1 MDHTIEV
8 RSQDEIGQLARSF
21 LQMTDKLKRA
31 QESLIQSEKL
41 ASLGQMAAAVAHGL
55 INPLASIRAVTQLSL
70 RRVPREDPLR
80 EQLGSVVSE
89 VDRLEKRITHLLD
102 FTKPSPYHPVAEK
115 PERLF
120 QDVLPTFSEKFTEQ
134 GIRVRVD
141 YAGDLSE
148 VWVDPFQIEL
158 ALLEVL
164 SNAVEAMPKGG
175 MLTISACPHEQGGA
189 TSEGANVEIVIGD
202 TGGGIPE
209 DVRSR
214 VFEPFFT
221 TKADGT
227 GLGLPIAKRFVEQ
240 NGGTLTVSSQEN
252 AGTSVRI
259 TLPIASVHQAARE

>member
-1 MDHTIEV
+1 
-8 RSQDEIGQLARSF
+8 
-21 LQMTDKLKRA
+21 
-31 QESLIQSEKL
+31 
-41 ASLGQMAAAVAHGL
+41 
-55 INPLASIRAVTQLSL
+55 
-70 RRVPREDPLR
+70 VPREDPLR
-80 EQLGSVVSE
+80 EQLGPVIGE

-102 FTKPSPYHPVAEK
+102 FTKPSPYRPVAEK

-120 QDVLPTFSEKFTEQ
+120 EEVLPIFSEKFTEQ
-134 GIRVRVD
+134 EIRLRVD
-141 YAGDLSE
+141 YAVDLPK

-175 MLTISACPHEQGGA
+175 MLTISAYPREQGGP
-189 TSEGANVEIVIGD
+189 TSGGANVEIVIAD

-209 DVRSR
+209 DVRSS

-227 GLGLPIAKRFVEQ
+227 GLGLSIAKRFVEQ
-240 NGGTLTVSSQEN
+240 NGGTLTVSGHEN

-259 TLPIASVHQAARE
+259 TLPIASVRQAARE